1 MLPEYLESK
10 NEFNEAKKLVDDIQ
24 VDINKAKVSKEDK
37 TVFND
42 LNTLII
48 EINNNKAKKEDAVK
62 RLSKSISDLDQL
74 KQKKILFFE
83 IKWFKL
89 FISFLIH
96 LVLIKSLNYI

>member
-1 MLPEYLESK
+1 MLPEWLESK
-10 NEFNEAKKLVDDIQ
+10 NEFNEAKKLVDDIE

-62 RLSKSISDLDQL
+62 ILSKSISDLDQL

-96 LVLIKSLNYI
+96 LVLIKSLNHI

>member
-1 MLPEYLESK
+1 MLPEWLESK
-10 NEFNEAKKLVDDIQ
+10 NEFNEAKKLVDDIE

-96 LVLIKSLNYI
+96 LVLIKSLNHI